1 MAYPLSQ
8 STESTSPF
16 GPVAITGPS
25 SMPNVSKRL
34 LQVRGVHLPGSIVA
48 LTICLAIAQYGQKAP
63 SPAFWKRADTGE
75 RSPWRRRIWTSCS
88 CCVVLGWVGGP
99 EQHLG
104 VTVPW
109 PYSGHNTKS
118 TGMNSYHICT
128 ACRRRLTKIRPL
140 NPSQWIF
147 RATFISFN
155 SNKPRITIDE
165 TTKTGDNASAQGEEE
180 GATKERSS
188 SWNPLPRRRIP
199 RAVENKQGDILESLF
214 EQTLSPKSTEDGSLQ
229 PQFSLE
235 PYQNAETLK
244 KMLEENSSVG
254 DSWHFFMEHFGP
266 DIWLQNRQTMPSYVN
281 TPARL
286 LLRQLT
292 QAKSRDPFSKTLPTV
307 SELSWAYLKLGLLHG
322 QDWADLVFIL
332 IENIIILRRESLKD
346 LAREERILMD
356 LLGAWNV
363 ICRQSDL
370 PSLSPSPDD
379 PTSYNW
385 SSVPHISKN
394 DVVQTERKR
403 GTLGGALAPFALL
416 APSFPFRQLNS
427 IPLITVATFVLL
439 EKDLTLDK
447 STILDAAPFLSA
459 LRNALGGSGYDV
471 SQLFEAAHGPGVE
484 AVSDFVVR
492 EWPMVRDTVL
502 KKTEPQ
508 KVSAPASEIAQ
519 DNLSAKPY
527 MELDLYK
534 RLENAFKL
542 RDGPQVDRLW
552 ANAMELPVSQD
563 SKQDDA
569 SSTDIDK
576 GMKTLSP
583 KLYNFFIMAYMGLRK
598 PNRAIDV
605 WNHMVGNGLT
615 PNVKTWTS
623 MLSGCKVARD
633 KNALESIWE
642 RMQKS
647 QVKPDVPC
655 WTARISGLIDLGRP
669 EAGLEA
675 LSEMGHLWMAA
686 NRRKK
691 GNKKPEVLPVALQDA
706 VKPTIETIN
715 AAISGLLRKRKDE
728 AASRVLDW
736 ANKLDIRPDA
746 ATFNILL
753 RPLIRDGRSQEVKAL
768 LQQMHS
774 LGIPADTTTF
784 TVILEETFRNIGDQ
798 SPERLVE
805 IVSGIFSEMSSVG
818 IEASLHTYSR
828 VIYQLLQ
835 IVQEDMTAVNAVLE
849 RMAKQGLQASP
860 HIYTMLIEHHFS
872 LQPPNLDAV
881 RNLVDAARL
890 RAGSTDNV
898 FWDRV
903 IEGYA
908 RAGDTASALRILGK
922 LNDKANEAS
931 YYTLRTLL
939 VALVQNQELD
949 LARTL
954 VQNTRIDRGGPL
966 PASERGKDGQHEFWA
981 LARELHML
989 EV

>member
-1 MAYPLSQ
+1 
-8 STESTSPF
+8 
-16 GPVAITGPS
+16 
-25 SMPNVSKRL
+25 
-34 LQVRGVHLPGSIVA
+34 
-48 LTICLAIAQYGQKAP
+48 
-63 SPAFWKRADTGE
+63 
-75 RSPWRRRIWTSCS
+75 
-88 CCVVLGWVGGP
+88 
-99 EQHLG
+99 
-104 VTVPW
+104 
-109 PYSGHNTKS
+109 
-118 TGMNSYHICT
+118 MNS
-128 ACRRRLTKIRPL
+128 
-140 NPSQWIF
+140 N
-147 RATFISFN
+147 
-155 SNKPRITIDE
+155 NKPRTTTDE
-165 TTKTGDNASAQGEEE
+165 TTKAGDNASAQGEEA
-180 GATKERSS
+180 GATKEGGSS
-188 SWNPLPRRRIP
+188 GNHLPRRGIP
-199 RAVENKQGDILESLF
+199 RAVENNQGDILESLF
-214 EQTLSPKSTEDGSLQ
+214 EQTLTPLKSTENGSLQ

-254 DSWHFFMEHFGP
+254 DSWHFFIEHFGP
-266 DIWLQNRQTMPSYVN
+266 DVWLQNRHTMPIYVH

-322 QDWADLVFIL
+322 QEWADMVFIL
-332 IENIIILRRESLKD
+332 IENIIILGRESLKD
-346 LAREERILMD
+346 PAREERLLMD

-370 PSLSPSPDD
+370 PPLSPSPDD

-385 SSVPHISKN
+385 STVPHISKN
-394 DVVQTERKR
+394 DVIQTERKR
-403 GTLGGALAPFALL
+403 GAMGGALAPFTLL

-427 IPLITVATFVLL
+427 FPLITVATFVLL
-439 EKDLTLDK
+439 EKDLTVDK

-459 LRNALGGSGYDV
+459 VRNALGGSGYDV
-471 SQLFEAAHGPGVE
+471 SQLFEAANGPGVE

-492 EWPMVRDTVL
+492 EWPIVRDTVL
-502 KKTEPQ
+502 KKTVPQ
-508 KVSAPASEIAQ
+508 KMSAPLSEAVQ
-519 DNLSAKPY
+519 DTLSTKPY
-527 MELDLYK
+527 LEVDIYK
-534 RLENAFKL
+534 RLDNALKQ
-542 RDGPQVDRLW
+542 RDGHHVDSLW
-552 ANAMELPVSQD
+552 ASAMKLPVSQD

-569 SSTDIDK
+569 LSTGININK
-576 GMKTLSP
+576 GIKTLSP
-583 KLYNFFIMAYMGLRK
+583 KLCNFFIMAYMGLRK

-605 WNHMVGNGLT
+605 WNHMVSNGLT

-623 MLSGCKVARD
+623 MLSGCKIARD
-633 KNALESIWE
+633 RNALESIWE

-655 WTARISGLIDLGRP
+655 WTTRISGLIDLGRP

-686 NRRKK
+686 NRPKK

-715 AAISGLLRKRKDE
+715 AAISSLLRKRKDE

-753 RPLIRDGRSQEVKAL
+753 RPLVRDGRSQEVNAL
-768 LQQMHS
+768 LQQMQN
-774 LGIPADTTTF
+774 LGVPADTATF
-784 TVILEETFRNIGDQ
+784 TVILEETFRNIGDE

-805 IVSGIFSEMSSVG
+805 IVSGIFSEMSSAG

-835 IVQEDMTAVNAVLE
+835 MVQEDMTAVNAVLE
-849 RMAKQGLQASP
+849 RMARQGLQASP
-860 HIYTMLIEHHFS
+860 HIYTMLVEHHFG

-881 RNLVDAARL
+881 RALVETVRL

-922 LNDKANEAS
+922 LNDEANEAG

-939 VALVQNQELD
+939 VALVQNQEWD

-966 PASERGKDGQHEFWA
+966 PGSERGKDGQHQFWA
-981 LARELHML
+981 LVSELHLL
-989 EV
+989 EI